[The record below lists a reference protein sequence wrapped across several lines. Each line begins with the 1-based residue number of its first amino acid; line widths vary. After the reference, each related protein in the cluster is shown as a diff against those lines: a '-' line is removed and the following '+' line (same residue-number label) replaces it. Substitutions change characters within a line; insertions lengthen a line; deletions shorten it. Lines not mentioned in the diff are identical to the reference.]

1 MEGISSIFSPVMRHV
16 IEPNI
21 AINNRLPPIANLGA
35 RPLAMVNEINATVVI
50 SDRAAMS

>member
-35 RPLAMVNEINATVVI
+35 RALAMVKEISATVVI
-50 SDRAAMS
+50 MDKAVMS